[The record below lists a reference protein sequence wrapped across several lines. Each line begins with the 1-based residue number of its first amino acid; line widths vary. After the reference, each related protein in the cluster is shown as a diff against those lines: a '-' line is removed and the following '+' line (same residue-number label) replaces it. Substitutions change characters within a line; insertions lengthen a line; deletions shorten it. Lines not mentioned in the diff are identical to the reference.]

1 MIFWPARMNLD
12 SESPGIRDPLSNS
25 NASLRSWI
33 GLASIT
39 GLVSASTFVL
49 LLCPCDRPAGS
60 FYSVFLVSLSSFFAL
75 AGAGVLYVRLR
86 KDKAATALISAFEA
100 VAVVT
105 IAIYAELR
113 VALYVIQWLAL
124 HRH

>member
-1 MIFWPARMNLD
+1 M
-12 SESPGIRDPLSNS
+12 RDPLSKS

-33 GLASIT
+33 GLAWIS

-60 FYSVFLVSLSSFFAL
+60 FYSIFLASLSGFFAL
-75 AGAGVLYVRLR
+75 AAAGVLYVRLR
-86 KDKAATALISAFEA
+86 KDKAATAFISAFEA
-100 VAVVT
+100 VAMVA
-105 IAIYAELR
+105 IAVYAELR